1 MSEVEISPNFFSS
14 QTIPQDMI
22 SSLQEK
28 VTDTNPLFVVIVL
41 LILILYYLVYST
53 ISGTNTSTSSEYAYT
68 ESGFGLI
75 EISLW
80 GLFIFLLVINGL
92 EFFFSIDVKTV
103 LKDLMSPNPTVDVV
117 VNTPTEE
124 PTTDSILQSK
134 EVFHIPDNVYT
145 FPEAKALCKAY
156 NAELASYDQVKKA
169 HSAGGEWCNYGWS
182 KDQLAL
188 YPTQKETYDTLK
200 TIKGHEHDCGRPGI
214 NGGFIAN
221 ENVRFGVNCF
231 GYKPKITQ
239 AESEKMAYS
248 ELYPKSDEDIKE
260 NHLID
265 DFKKKIPDIML
276 APFNKTKWSRI

>member
-28 VTDTNPLFVVIVL
+28 VTNTNPLFVVIVL

-53 ISGTNTSTSSEYAYT
+53 ISGTNTPQNSQYAYT
-68 ESGFGLI
+68 DSGFGLV

-92 EFFFSIDVKTV
+92 EYFFSIDVKTV
-103 LKDLMSPNPTVDVV
+103 LKGLMSSNPTVDVV
-117 VNTPTEE
+117 VTTPTEE
-124 PTTDSILQSK
+124 TTTDSILQSK
-134 EVFHIPDNVYT
+134 EVFHIPDNIHT

-169 HSAGGEWCNYGWS
+169 HTAGGEWCNYGWS

-188 YPTQKETYDTLK
+188 YPTQKQTYDTLK
-200 TIKGHEHDCGRPGI
+200 NIKGHEHDCGRPGI
-214 NGGFIAN
+214 NGGFISN

-239 AESEKMAYS
+239 SESEKMAYS
-248 ELYPKSDEDIKE
+248 ELYPKSEEDRKE
-260 NHLID
+260 NQRID
-265 DFKKKIPDIML
+265 EFKKKIPDIML

>member
-1 MSEVEISPNFFSS
+1 MSEIEISPNFFSS
-14 QTIPQDMI
+14 QLIPQDMI
-22 SSLQEK
+22 SSLQTK
-28 VTDTNPLFVVIVL
+28 MTDTNPLFIVIVL

-53 ISGTNTSTSSEYAYT
+53 ISGTTTLQSSEYAYT
-68 ESGFGLI
+68 ESGFGFM

-80 GLFIFLLVINGL
+80 GLFLFLLVINGL
-92 EFFFSIDVKTV
+92 EFFFSIDVKTI
-103 LKDLMSPNPTVDVV
+103 LKDFVSANPSVDVIV
-117 VNTPTEE
+117 ESPIKQNDDIP
-124 PTTDSILQSK
+124 ILQSK

-200 TIKGHEHDCGRPGI
+200 EIKGHEHDCGRPGI

-248 ELYPKSDEDIKE
+248 ELYPKSEEDIRQNQK
-260 NHLID
+260 ID
-265 DFKKKIPDIML
+265 EFKKKIPDIML